1 MRLRL
6 AALLT
11 APFAL
16 ALPAVH
22 AQTTVKSLDQVR
34 DVIQTDAARQMF
46 DQQMS
51 GKPAPDGFGT
61 ALPAGFTADFL
72 LRQLAPGQPADRLV
86 LAGASPGR
94 SASAPTSAWSA
105 WRPRPKRRRSRP
117 SIRATNAWPCP
128 AATAIRSP
136 CGSACSETGADG
148 APTLVAR
155 TETPVSV
162 QTDWEDS
169 NIDPP
174 IDLAMQDAGKP
185 MLAAPQSWK
194 RFDLARYQIRPDET
208 AFGVRAGWS
217 EGYSGGG
224 ADFEALYLFRIE
236 GRALRVVFA
245 QPMAFYKML
254 AGDWNP
260 DGTREHIE
268 SDASN
273 TLSLLPGKTDGYF
286 DIQLRQQKGVW
297 KQTLKWSAARQR
309 YE

>member
-1 MRLRL
+1 M
-6 AALLT
+6 
-11 APFAL
+11 
-16 ALPAVH
+16 
-22 AQTTVKSLDQVR
+22 
-34 DVIQTDAARQMF
+34 
-46 DQQMS
+46 
-51 GKPAPDGFGT
+51 
-61 ALPAGFTADFL
+61 
-72 LRQLAPGQPADRLV
+72 
-86 LAGASPGR
+86 
-94 SASAPTSAWSA
+94 
-105 WRPRPKRRRSRP
+105 
-117 SIRATNAWPCP
+117 
-128 AATAIRSP
+128 
-136 CGSACSETGADG
+136 
-148 APTLVAR
+148 
-155 TETPVSV
+155 SV

-245 QPMAFYKML
+245 RPMAFYKML